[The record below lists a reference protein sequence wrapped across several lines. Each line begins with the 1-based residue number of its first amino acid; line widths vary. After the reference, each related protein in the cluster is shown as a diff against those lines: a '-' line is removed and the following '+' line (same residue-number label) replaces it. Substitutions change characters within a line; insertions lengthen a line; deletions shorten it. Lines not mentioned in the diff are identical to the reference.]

1 MANKSRKPWA
11 FPPAEPFTRPR
22 SFQSLPTLPTDSSK
36 ASAVPSPKACPS
48 PPVSPTL
55 KDLQALLEATSL
67 PLLPEPIAQQDL
79 LSCLY
84 STLLKLLKQ
93 QDSQKELTA
102 KMKELAHKYQQLMAS
117 SDALNLRLAK
127 YKAKCEGKYRQM
139 IADEEDL
146 EEIEVFRS
154 YFGREFRA
162 ESEIDGKIM
171 DLIGRY
177 GDKIR
182 KLEREIEYFR
192 ENSAISTE
200 ETAEKSLQIATKEQ
214 RRSNLHEDYQRL
226 EDKLGTNGAKETL
239 EAVERMQEAINSLP
253 KVEEFVRK
261 VCLSVFP
268 DLETSPF
275 STQLSN
281 IDSIIPKITGWR
293 SRLHSLSQFHHS
305 LAHALHLSP
314 SLHHLD
320 ILLPALLSDIEAVTK
335 FTQLFPVKRRT
346 EVPDQ
351 LEQVFIL
358 LNQAE
363 AFLKDA
369 AFALKIENYEAE
381 VVYSAVL
388 QAICARQR
396 RG

>member
-1 MANKSRKPWA
+1 MANKPRKAWD

-36 ASAVPSPKACPS
+36 ATAVPSPKACPS

-79 LSCLY
+79 LSCL
-84 STLLKLLKQ
+84 SSALLQLLKL
-93 QDSQKELTA
+93 QDSQRELTS
-102 KMKELAHKYQQLMAS
+102 KVSLLAGKYHQLMAS
-117 SDALNLRLAK
+117 SEALNLRLAK
-127 YKAKCEGKYRQM
+127 YQAKCEGKCRE
-139 IADEEDL
+139 IVADEGDL
-146 EEIEVFRS
+146 EEIEVFEGF
-154 YFGREFRA
+154 FGREFRA

-177 GDKIR
+177 GEKIR
-182 KLEREIEYFR
+182 KLEREIESFR
-192 ENSAISTE
+192 RNSAVSTEDTAENSR
-200 ETAEKSLQIATKEQ
+200 KYRK
-214 RRSNLHEDYQRL
+214 RSNFPTDYQEL
-226 EDKLGTNGAKETL
+226 EEKLGTKGAKETL
-239 EAVERMQEAINSLP
+239 EAVEKMQEAINSLP

-261 VCLSVFP
+261 VCLAVFP

-275 STQLSN
+275 PTKLPN
-281 IDSIIPKITGWR
+281 IDSIIHKITSWR
-293 SRLHSLSQFHHS
+293 SRLRSLSQFHHS

-320 ILLPALLSDIEAVTK
+320 TLLPALLSDIEAVTK
-335 FTQLFPVKRRT
+335 FTQLFPVNRRT
-346 EVPDQ
+346 EVPEQ
-351 LEQVFIL
+351 LEHVFIT

-363 AFLKDA
+363 TFLKDA